1 MSVARQLRPK
11 IKITTINIFTLL
23 GEIMPEFKATTTRQ
37 RALDNAQGRAQE
49 AIRDRQYTE
58 YGYRGLDEIRQL
70 QKTVARLEQQIKSL
84 KEQID
89 DSEDWEN
96 FNPGGTI

>member
-1 MSVARQLRPK
+1 MSKDQ
-11 IKITTINIFTLL
+11 
-23 GEIMPEFKATTTRQ
+23 
-37 RALDNAQGRAQE
+37 ALDRAQE

-70 QKTVARLEQQIKSL
+70 QETVQRLQAQIKTL
-84 KEQID
+84 QAELED
-89 DSEDWEN
+89 DTDWEN